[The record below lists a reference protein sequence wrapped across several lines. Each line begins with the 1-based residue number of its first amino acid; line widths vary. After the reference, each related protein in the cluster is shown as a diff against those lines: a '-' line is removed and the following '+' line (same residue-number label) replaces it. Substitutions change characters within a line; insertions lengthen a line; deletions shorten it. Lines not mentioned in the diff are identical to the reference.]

1 MYRDLISVVI
11 PVKELPKVVDDFILG
26 NLDILS
32 KCKVI
37 VIDSGGG
44 EALKK
49 HSFIYLQYNCVSMSK
64 ARRIGYRMVTTPYIL
79 NLDSDTILPENFIEY
94 ALILLEA
101 KDVAM
106 VAIDYEKLQGH
117 YAFGASLWKTDV
129 LKGLYDY
136 TEFREIG
143 RCECLYMIDKLRTN
157 KYELETLPFRAYHIG
172 KE

>member
-1 MYRDLISVVI
+1 MYKGLISIVV

-44 EALKK
+44 EALKG
-49 HSFIYLQYNCVSMSK
+49 HSFIYLQRSCISMSI

-94 ALILLEA
+94 ALILLDD
-101 KDVAM
+101 KDIAM
-106 VAIDYEKLQGH
+106 VAVDYKNLQGH
-117 YAFGASLWKTDV
+117 YAFGASLWKSDI
-129 LKGLYDY
+129 LNRLYDY
-136 TEFREIG
+136 IG
-143 RCECLYMIDKLRTN
+143 FKENKRCECLYMIDKLRTA
-157 KYELETLPFRAYHIG
+157 KYKLETLPFRACHIG